1 MKDFIGQNIPPYAI
15 LSHTWGSEEV
25 TLQDFQRPEA
35 RNKAGFSK
43 IMRCCEQAKKDGFG
57 WAWVD
62 TCCIDKSSSA
72 ELSEA
77 INSMYRW
84 YQNSNVCYVLLEDV
98 PPLAPSFPE
107 EEFKRA
113 RWFKRGWCLQE
124 LIAPLVIEFYASD
137 WTEIGTKWSL
147 HGPIEEATGIPSDVL
162 LNKSRLDLLPIAQ
175 KMSWASERETT
186 RREDE
191 AYCLLGIF
199 GISMPL
205 LYGEGERAF
214 LRLQEE
220 MLKKTDDYSLFLWT
234 YKPRNLYPETSLG
247 VFAPSPSL
255 FSKEGPYES
264 TKGKCDYRKITL
276 DHLQHLSM
284 NKRQWNPPQMT
295 NHGLRLQA
303 FTGDSTSSP
312 DSTSLLMWT
321 GCMFESYYMCIML
334 RPPRGIGLFIKYSRR
349 NMWQVVLVDGTQ
361 FHSFRLSDLYLT
373 VYPHLSLFMRPP
385 TWLNNTPWHLRLTLS
400 TRIKDSISF
409 IGVVPGVNNYTIRR
423 WPEGADFSCSNQT
436 GPVSL
441 RFRAN
446 DPRYTLIPDF
456 FTVDYFARGLAPPRC
471 TIRVPS
477 AENSSSSNNTSI
489 QGGFS
494 DSEDAKVHE
503 MYQDRFMFTDYTD
516 RATAR
521 LSNGNVVYAAAKRKG
536 ARAEEVGGGYILHLT
551 LLGEAREGY
560 GNN

>member
-43 IMRCCEQAKKDGFG
+43 IMRCCEQAKKDGLG

-84 YQNSNVCYVLLEDV
+84 YQNSYVCYVFLEDV
-98 PPLAPSFPE
+98 PPLAQSFPE

-147 HGPIEEATGIPSDVL
+147 HGPIEEATGIPSGVL

-220 MLKKTDDYSLFLWT
+220 MMKKTDDYSLFLWT
-234 YKPRNLYPETSLG
+234 YKPRNPYPETSLG
-247 VFAPSPSL
+247 VFASSPSL
-255 FSKEGPYES
+255 FSREGPYEF

-276 DHLQHLSM
+276 DHLQHLQHLSM

-295 NHGLRLQA
+295 NRGLRVQA
-303 FTGDSTSSP
+303 FTFGLSAVES
-312 DSTSLLMWT
+312 SLLMWT
-321 GCMFESYYMCIML
+321 GCIFESDYICITL
-334 RPPRGIGLFIKYSRR
+334 RQNDTRDSKYSRQ
-349 NMWQVVLVDGTQ
+349 NSHEILLVDETQ
-361 FHSFRLSDLYLT
+361 FRSFGLSDLYLNAD
-373 VYPHLSLFMRPP
+373 PHSPPPMQAP
-385 TWLNNTPWHLRLTLS
+385 TWLGSRSRHLRVILS
-400 TRIKDSISF
+400 TRVKGDISF
-409 IGVVPGVNNYTIRR
+409 IEIIPGGKKNYTIRR
-423 WPEGADFSCSNQT
+423 WAQGLDFSCPNQI
-436 GPVSL
+436 GVVSL
-441 RFRAN
+441 GFRADN
-446 DPRYTLIPDF
+446 PQSTAIPGLF
-456 FTVDYFARGLAPPRC
+456 IVDYLERGMAIPWC
-471 TIRVPS
+471 TVRVPS
-477 AENSSSSNNTSI
+477 AENSSFPNNGSI
-489 QGGFS
+489 EAGFS
-494 DSEDAKVHE
+494 DSKHANVYEFYRDGV
-503 MYQDRFMFTDYTD
+503 MFTD
-516 RATAR
+516 RATAL
-521 LSNGNVVYAAAKRKG
+521 LSNGSVVYAAAKRNR
-536 ARAEEVGGGYILHLT
+536 ARAKEVGGGYILHLT
-551 LLGEAREGY
+551 LLGGSP
-560 GNN
+560 